1 MRKTKS
7 PKLGQEKKLAVL
19 NDALK
24 CLNPPPKKNEPPGSF
39 SRNTEKH
46 TYIILCQI
54 HRKTET
60 PSLPPYSFPP
70 SPFLL
75 GIRIFYYPPDLK
87 IFRGYS
93 RFPDFKGLR
102 IFFTVETRNSEI
114 TTCTERG
121 LGDSGEKGET
131 R

>member
-1 MRKTKS
+1 MNLLVHSQGT
-7 PKLGQEKKLAVL
+7 Q
-19 NDALK
+19 
-24 CLNPPPKKNEPPGSF
+24 KN
-39 SRNTEKH
+39 TH
-46 TYIILCQI
+46 TLFFGKI

-102 IFFTVETRNSEI
+102 IFFTVETGNSEI

-121 LGDSGEKGET
+121 VGDSGEKGET